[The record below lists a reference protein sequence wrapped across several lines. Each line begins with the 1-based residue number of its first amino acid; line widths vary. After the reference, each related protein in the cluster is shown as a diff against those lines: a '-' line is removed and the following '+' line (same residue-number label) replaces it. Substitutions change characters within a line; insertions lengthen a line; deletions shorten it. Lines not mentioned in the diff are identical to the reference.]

1 MKKKDWIILRL
12 IRVATISNPQVA
24 FNSIDIARS
33 TLYLLRKYGQKHLFA
48 CIRELEQEESKCK

>member
-12 IRVATISNPQVA
+12 IRVAAISNPQVA

-33 TLYLLRKYGQKHLFA
+33 TLYLLRKYGQKYLFD
-48 CIRELEQEESKCK
+48 CIGQLEEEESK